1 MPPLISLFVC
11 NVTDMYI
18 FMRLSTGEINNKQ
31 VQATMIHNRE
41 RQRILTFAWDRM
53 TCKNENHI
61 LILLTDIAI

>member
-1 MPPLISLFVC
+1 
-11 NVTDMYI
+11 
-18 FMRLSTGEINNKQ
+18 MRLSTGEINNKQ

-61 LILLTDIAI
+61 LILLMDIAI